1 MWSIELTT
9 RTHRVGFELDKLNHI
24 RVPVQLNGGLTLAT
38 IDTGARETVGSFEDI
53 TDGLHIDA
61 KDPALTAITDEKGTV
76 QAYRY
81 PFKTLTFEGV
91 TINNPDIRLIP
102 NNLSKFPPDQRQLI
116 IGMDVLRRFHLYVAY
131 REQALYITPAT
142 AH

>member
-1 MWSIELTT
+1 M
-9 RTHRVGFELDKLNHI
+9 
-24 RVPVQLNGGLTLAT
+24 QLNGGLTLAT